1 MARKKN
7 TEKSESA
14 AKSKAASSKEVL
26 KNGLVSIESDSKKE
40 LSDLKKELSDLKKS
54 NIEMKSKLD
63 SQKKESDGIDSLKES
78 NKKLTSVYNNA
89 KTRISKLEE
98 VEAHSKVLEKEI
110 EDLKSK
116 SKHGGSE
123 TPVAS
128 SFNGVVEAHGD
139 HISRFGSDQIGRA

>member
-14 AKSKAASSKEVL
+14 AKSKGASSKEAL
-26 KNGLVSIESDSKKE
+26 KNGLVNIESDSKKE

-54 NIEMKSKLD
+54 NGEMKSKLD
-63 SQKKESDGIDSLKES
+63 SQKEGSDEI
-78 NKKLTSVYNNA
+78 TSVYNNA

-98 VEAHSKVLEKEI
+98 IEVHSKVLEKEI

-139 HISRFGSDQIGRA
+139 HINRFGSDQIGRA